1 MFLIMNFPKKNK
13 GKEEAITKR
22 RVSMEKVEATS
33 KKGRTEDKEGMEKN
47 TSKNQVPL
55 VVDVLFARNLVMSQ
69 GNVVLDALDAKF
81 LITLKEIAGTKINK
95 RKMMPNLEMSCFLIQ
110 QTKFLF
116 SIQNTNRPEILTVI
130 I

>member
-1 MFLIMNFPKKNK
+1 MNFPKKNK

-33 KKGRTEDKEGMEKN
+33 KKGRTEDEEGMEKN

-55 VVDVLFARNLVMSQ
+55 VVNALFARNLVMSQ

-81 LITLKEIAGTKINK
+81 LITLKEIASTKINK
-95 RKMMPNLEMSCFLIQ
+95 RKMMP
-110 QTKFLF
+110 
-116 SIQNTNRPEILTVI
+116 IL
-130 I
+130 